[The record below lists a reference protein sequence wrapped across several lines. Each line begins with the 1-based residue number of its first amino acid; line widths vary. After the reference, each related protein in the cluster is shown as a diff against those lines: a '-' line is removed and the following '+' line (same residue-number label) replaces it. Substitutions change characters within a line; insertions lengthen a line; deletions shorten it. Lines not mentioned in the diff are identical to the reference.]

1 MMGLENYKNDLRDGS
16 LVDYYLSHYWWASK
30 LKRLTHEQTSIYFGI
45 IHVLLDNLKGK
56 INMGVKIYLKTN
68 FIIFTQKSIY
78 QFPIISLNLK
88 IIFHKLIKM

>member
-1 MMGLENYKNDLRDGS
+1 VADMMGLENYKNDLRDGS

-56 INMGVKIYLKTN
+56 IKIN
-68 FIIFTQKSIY
+68 E
-78 QFPIISLNLK
+78 K
-88 IIFHKLIKM
+88 I